1 MFIASFGLKTSIQK
15 WLCTLQDFW
24 DFPRLHPAREMKRM
38 ALEES
43 VQYARKY
50 MRTAV
55 GMESSR
61 EVLESALGHVTVP
74 GHYLEFG
81 VYKGGTISFI
91 ASHVG
96 AAQPIHGFDSFRG
109 LQEAWSG
116 DRFAFDA
123 HGNLPK
129 VPRNVVLHPG
139 FFADTLP
146 VWLDQHPGP
155 VAFIHVDSDLYESA
169 RCVFEL
175 LEDRIVAGT
184 VIVFDEYFNYPNWQA
199 HEFRAFQELVSRC
212 QIQYEYVGYARF
224 QVSVRINA
232 ISHAPRAVSALRGA
246 LADTQTDGEI
256 AYVPGNPR

>member
-15 WLCTLQDFW
+15 WLFTLQDFW
-24 DFPRLHPAREMKRM
+24 DFPRLHPAREMKRL
-38 ALEES
+38 ALQES
-43 VQYARKY
+43 VQYAQKY

-61 EVLESALGHVTVP
+61 EVLESALRQVAVA

-81 VYKGGTISFI
+81 VYKGGTIGFI
-91 ASHVG
+91 AKQAG
-96 AAQPIHGFDSFRG
+96 ATQQVHGFDSFRG

-123 HGNLPK
+123 HGSLPK
-129 VPRNVVLHPG
+129 VPGNVTLHAG

-146 VWLDQHPGP
+146 GWLEQHPGP
-155 VAFIHVDSDLYESA
+155 AAFIHIDSDLYESA

-175 LEDRIVAGT
+175 LQDRIVPGT

-212 QIQYEYVGYARF
+212 HVEYEYLGYARF
-224 QVSVRINA
+224 QVSVKINA
-232 ISHAPRAVSALRGA
+232 ISQPPPTGLEHSDLKALENLSAR
-246 LADTQTDGEI
+246 
-256 AYVPGNPR
+256 